1 MAKSS
6 TKHIVTTV
14 AVAAVT
20 VLVLSRA
27 GVLKKA

>member
-27 GVLKKA
+27 GVLHK